1 MRERCE
7 DLGGEI
13 QTEIAQTLKIN
24 SIKPLMKYQCSVCLN
39 QRIVDRY
46 FRDRKDEWSEESDSL
61 IHQIFSPHVRAS
73 RYFCSVGRSYW
84 LSIRTLIAITGR
96 CDVVKSWDMSFWI
109 WLFFSNCNS
118 IILCNMVAVLKRL
131 EPFCQQRIHYQ
142 DISIFMSA
150 RHCTRTA
157 H

>member
-13 QTEIAQTLKIN
+13 QTEIPQTLKIN

-46 FRDRKDEWSEESDSL
+46 FWDQKDEWSEESDSL
-61 IHQIFSPHVRAS
+61 IHQIFSPHVRA

-84 LSIRTLIAITGR
+84 LSIRTLIAITGC
-96 CDVVKSWDMSFWI
+96 CDVVKSWDMSFRI

-118 IILCNMVAVLKRL
+118 IIFCNLEAVKRL
-131 EPFCQQRIHYQ
+131 EPFCQHRIHYQ